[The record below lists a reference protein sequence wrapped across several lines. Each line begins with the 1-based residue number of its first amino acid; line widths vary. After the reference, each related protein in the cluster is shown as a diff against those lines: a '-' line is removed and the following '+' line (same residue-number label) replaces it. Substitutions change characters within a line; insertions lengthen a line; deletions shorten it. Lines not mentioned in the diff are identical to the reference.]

1 VGKCKEKCPE
11 GPKNGYLLSFGDT
24 MTALLAFFIV
34 LNSLAEEQTG
44 ANLHSGTGS
53 FMKSVDKFGLAG
65 KVNSDLSAQAFQQS
79 AISPKYVVKED
90 DRPPERGAKGPDEVG
105 PDDRN
110 DNTRIVD
117 RVKDQYHRFLT
128 SLRQVN
134 NLEQD
139 RDVTGEVSFDIM
151 EKFPPASAGT
161 LINEELRA
169 ALTGVGPMLRRS
181 DYAVEIVVW
190 TPTPSESAWT
200 RSLQTANR
208 LNAEATDLLR
218 LPPNQ
223 RRRISAVAQPWI
235 SSTMERPKVTVSLRR
250 LAVPAAGN

>member
-1 VGKCKEKCPE
+1 MGKCKEKCPE

-65 KVNSDLSAQAFQQS
+65 KVNSELSAQAFQQS
-79 AISPKYVVKED
+79 AISPKYVVQED
-90 DRPPERGAKGPDEVG
+90 DRPPERGAKGPDDV
-105 PDDRN
+105 DQN
-110 DNTRIVD
+110 DTTRVLD
-117 RVKDQYHRFLT
+117 RVKDQYQRFLT
-128 SLRQVN
+128 SLREVN
-134 NLEQD
+134 NLAQD

-151 EKFPPASAGT
+151 EKFPPTSAGT
-161 LINEELRA
+161 LINGELRA
-169 ALTGVGPMLRRS
+169 ALTGVGPMLRRD

-200 RSLQTANR
+200 RSLQLANR
-208 LNAEATDLLR
+208 LNSEAIELLR

-223 RRRISAVAQPWI
+223 RRRITAVAQPWI
-235 SSTMERPKVTVSLRR
+235 SATMERPKVTVSLRR
-250 LAVPAAGN
+250 MQ